1 MERDGLGW
9 SWAPD
14 GTQAVGGEDALR
26 ALPAEAAPPDAAAR
40 RPGDVVIPAVPL
52 VDDPR
57 LAADAITRWMDD
69 DRARRESTPPTPPTP
84 STPSTPPR
92 EGAPRATAAPHRP
105 PVPQFTAAPSAPPVA
120 QPTPPPRP
128 TEAPSSAAAPQG
140 PSAVGW
146 VPVVALLVMLLVI
159 AMVVVLGAG

>member
-26 ALPAEAAPPDAAAR
+26 ALPAEAAPPDPAAR

-52 VDDPR
+52 GDDPR

-69 DRARRESTPPTPPTP
+69 DRARREPTPPPIP
-84 STPSTPPR
+84 SG

-105 PVPQFTAAPSAPPVA
+105 PVPHFPAVPPVPPA
-120 QPTPPPRP
+120 PEPPRP
-128 TEAPSSAAAPQG
+128 TEAPPTAAAPQG
-140 PSAVGW
+140 PSAAGW
-146 VPVVALLVMLLVI
+146 VPVVALVVMLLVI
-159 AMVVVLGAG
+159 AMVVVLGTG

>member
-52 VDDPR
+52 GDDPR

-69 DRARRESTPPTPPTP
+69 DRARRDPPPTPPTP
-84 STPSTPPR
+84 SG
-92 EGAPRATAAPHRP
+92 EGAPRATAAPPRT
-105 PVPQFTAAPSAPPVA
+105 PVPPLTAAPPAPE
-120 QPTPPPRP
+120 PPRP
-128 TEAPSSAAAPQG
+128 TEAPPSAAARQG
-140 PSAVGW
+140 PSAAGW